1 MKLFSQLFLTNRFFI
16 AMAVM
21 ATAFAVSFVYP
32 FLFYVCDGIMVLFI
46 TLFIADVFLLFNA
59 QVKIKAAR
67 KVQPVLSLGEVQH
80 VELQIENQSQLKMRA
95 RVIDELPEQL
105 QERNFHLHLIIDENE
120 KKKVQ
125 YDVRPLSRGE
135 YVFGSINVFLQSII
149 GLVERR
155 IIIAGETRTA
165 VFPNIIQMKKFELMA
180 FSRLNTFQGLR
191 RLRRLGHSYE
201 FEQIKEYVQGDDYR
215 SINWK
220 ATSRKG
226 DLMVNQFEDER
237 AQQVYCIIDKG
248 RAMHMPFNE
257 LSLLDHAINTSLV
270 IANIALRKHDKAG
283 MISFAEK
290 CDVFVKAEK
299 GNHHLRKI
307 MEQLYREKER
317 MFEANFENL
326 YSVVRNSVTQRSL
339 LFLFTNFESY
349 YAMERVMPL
358 LRRMNLRHLLVVIFF
373 ENTEIEDYAKQKA
386 GTLEDIYNH
395 TIAEKFSA
403 EKLQIVQQLTLY
415 GIQSILTR
423 PEELA
428 LNTVNKYLELKS
440 RGLI

>member
-1 MKLFSQLFLTNRFFI
+1 MQFFKQLFLTNRFFI
-16 AMAVM
+16 AIAVM

-32 FLFYVCDGIMVLFI
+32 FLFYVCDGLLVLFV

-59 QVKIKAAR
+59 QVKLKAKR
-67 KVQPVLSLGEVQH
+67 RVQPVLSLGETQH
-80 VELQIENQSQLKMRA
+80 VELQIENLSQMKMRA

-105 QERNFHLHLIIDENE
+105 QERNFHLNLLLDENE

-125 YDVRPLSRGE
+125 YDVRPLTRGQ
-135 YVFGSINVFLQSII
+135 YLFGNINVFLQSVI
-149 GLVERR
+149 GFVERR
-155 IIIAGETRTA
+155 IIAGEESSTS
-165 VFPNIIQMKKFELMA
+165 VYPNIIQMKKFELMA

-237 AQQVYCIIDKG
+237 AQQIYCMIDKG
-248 RAMHMPFNE
+248 RAMHMPFND

-283 MISFAEK
+283 LISFAEK

-317 MFEANFENL
+317 LYEGNFENL

-349 YAMERVMPL
+349 YAMERVMTL

-373 ENTEIEDYAKQKA
+373 ENTEIQDYSREKA

>member
-1 MKLFSQLFLTNRFFI
+1 M
-16 AMAVM
+16 AMAAMV
-21 ATAFAVSFVYP
+21 AAYAVSFAYP
-32 FLFYVCDGIMVLFI
+32 FLFYVCDAVLVLFV
-46 TLFIADVFLLFNA
+46 TAFIADIFLLFNS
-59 QVKIKAAR
+59 QVKIKASR
-67 KVQPVLSLGEVQH
+67 KVQPVFSLGEVQN
-80 VELQIENQSQLKMRA
+80 VELQIENLSPLKMHA

-105 QERNFHLHLIIDENE
+105 QERNFQLHLIIDENE
-120 KKKVQ
+120 TKKVR

-135 YVFGSINVFLQSII
+135 YLFGNINVFLQSII
-149 GLVERR
+149 NLIERR
-155 IIIAGETRTA
+155 IIVECESSTA

-220 ATSRKG
+220 ATSRKA

-237 AQQVYCIIDKG
+237 SQQVYCLIDKG
-248 RAMHMPFNE
+248 RAMHMPFNN
-257 LSLLDHAINTSLV
+257 LSLLDHSINTSLV
-270 IANIALRKHDKAG
+270 ILNIALRKHDKAG
-283 MISFAEK
+283 MISFADK

-299 GNHHLRKI
+299 GGAQLRRI
-307 MEQLYREKER
+307 LEQLYREKER

-326 YSVVRNSVTQRSL
+326 YSIIRSTITQRSL
-339 LFLFTNFESY
+339 HFLFTNFESY

-358 LRRMNLRHLLVVIFF
+358 LRRMNLRHLLVVVFF
-373 ENTEIEDYAKQKA
+373 ENTEIEDYSKQKA
-386 GTLEDIYNH
+386 TSLEEIYNH
-395 TIAEKFSA
+395 TIAQKFSA

>member
-1 MKLFSQLFLTNRFFI
+1 MKLFRQLFLTNRFFI

-80 VELQIENQSQLKMRA
+80 VELQIENQSQMKMRA

-155 IIIAGETRTA
+155 IIVAGETRTA

-248 RAMHMPFNE
+248 RAMHMPFND

-373 ENTEIEDYAKQKA
+373 ENTELSSLLNSKA
-386 GTLEDIYNH
+386 ETVEDIYVK
-395 TIAEKFSA
+395 TIAEKLGFINFDEDEFDTPSFLRNGQ
-403 EKLQIVQQLTLY
+403 E
-415 GIQSILTR
+415 
-423 PEELA
+423 
-428 LNTVNKYLELKS
+428 NKAKDLDL
-440 RGLI
+440 

>member
-1 MKLFSQLFLTNRFFI
+1 M
-16 AMAVM
+16 
-21 ATAFAVSFVYP
+21 
-32 FLFYVCDGIMVLFI
+32 
-46 TLFIADVFLLFNA
+46 
-59 QVKIKAAR
+59 
-67 KVQPVLSLGEVQH
+67 
-80 VELQIENQSQLKMRA
+80 
-95 RVIDELPEQL
+95 IDELPEQL
-105 QERNFHLHLIIDENE
+105 QERNFQLHLIIDENE
-120 KKKVQ
+120 TKKVR

-135 YVFGSINVFLQSII
+135 YLFGNINVFLQSII
-149 GLVERR
+149 NLIERR
-155 IIIAGETRTA
+155 IIVECESSTA

-220 ATSRKG
+220 ATSRKA

-237 AQQVYCIIDKG
+237 SQQVYCLIDKG
-248 RAMHMPFNE
+248 RAMHMPFNN
-257 LSLLDHAINTSLV
+257 LSLLDHSINTSLV
-270 IANIALRKHDKAG
+270 ILNIALRKHDKAG
-283 MISFAEK
+283 MISFADK

-299 GNHHLRKI
+299 GGAQLRRI
-307 MEQLYREKER
+307 LEQLYREKER

-326 YSVVRNSVTQRSL
+326 YSIIRSTITQRSL

-358 LRRMNLRHLLVVIFF
+358 LRRMNLRHLLVVVFF
-373 ENTEIEDYAKQKA
+373 ENTEIEDYSKQKA
-386 GTLEDIYNH
+386 TSLEEIYNH
-395 TIAEKFSA
+395 TIAQKFSA